1 MELIEF
7 IGELLKEA
15 GSEAKRRFELGSQQ
29 VSKKADSSLVTEA
42 DLFLENLIKTSINN
56 AFPSD
61 LFVGEESGHSSLS
74 RVSGQRVWIVDP
86 LDGTTNFA
94 NGYPFFSVSIALAVI
109 DGIKLNVIA
118 GGVMDPM
125 RGKLYVAAKGKGSFV
140 NGKRIQVRSERAF
153 EDSFLV
159 TGFYYQ
165 QAEELRGEVQKFLL
179 VANKCQSVRRDGS
192 AALDLALVA
201 EGIYDGFWE
210 KGLAIWDVAA
220 GSLLVS
226 EAGGCVV
233 NYQNTNIDNNNKL
246 LDFNLETPGIVAGRA
261 GAVKSIQ
268 DILAQ
273 I

>member
-15 GSEAKRRFELGSQQ
+15 GYEAKRRFELGSQQ
-29 VSKKADSSLVTEA
+29 VSKKADSSLVTDT

-56 AFPSD
+56 AFPND
-61 LFVGEESGHSSLS
+61 LFVGEESGYSSLS

-140 NGKRIQVRSERAF
+140 NGKRIQVRAERAF

-165 QAEELRGEVQKFLL
+165 QAEELRSEVQKFLL
-179 VANKCQSVRRDGS
+179 VANKCQSVGRDGS
-192 AALDLALVA
+192 AAWPF
-201 EGIYDGFWE
+201 GI
-210 KGLAIWDVAA
+210 
-220 GSLLVS
+220 LLPDP
-226 EAGGCVV
+226 C
-233 NYQNTNIDNNNKL
+233 
-246 LDFNLETPGIVAGRA
+246 
-261 GAVKSIQ
+261 
-268 DILAQ
+268 
-273 I
+273 